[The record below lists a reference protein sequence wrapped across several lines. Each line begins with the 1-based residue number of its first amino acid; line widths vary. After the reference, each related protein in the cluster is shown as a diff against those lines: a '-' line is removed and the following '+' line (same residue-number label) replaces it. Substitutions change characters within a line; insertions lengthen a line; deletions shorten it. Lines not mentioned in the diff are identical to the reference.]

1 MTRKAQG
8 GRPLGA
14 PGLTDYQNISPVEG
28 TGKYIKCGNRD
39 PESKHHVVPF
49 MWIPALNAE
58 VSIRNLEPPYSPG
71 S

>member
-1 MTRKAQG
+1 MNWRAQG
-8 GRPLGA
+8 ERPFGA
-14 PGLTDYQNISPVEG
+14 PGLTDYQNISPVKG

-39 PESKHHVVPF
+39 PESKHHVVSF

-58 VSIRNLEPPYSPG
+58 VSVWNLESLYSPG